1 MSRSVPEH
9 VADVIAE
16 PPAVHGNPDS
26 ADVANGTRTGTA
38 S

>member
-16 PPAVHGNPDS
+16 PRAVHGNTDS
-26 ADVANGTRTGTA
+26 ADVANGTRSGTA